1 MAAVDNFF
9 FYEDEVFRVT
19 RKGTVQFGT
28 VIENSELVSSNDET
42 SEEEFDGDYK
52 MKKGHIRVAWHPSG
66 YTEVISEAKVIMFVI
81 KLMKTS
87 NKNPNANNN

>member
-9 FYEDEVFRVT
+9 FYEDEVFRVNS
-19 RKGTVQFGT
+19 KGLMQFGT

-42 SEEEFDGDYK
+42 SDDEYEGDYK

-66 YTEVISEAKVIMFVI
+66 LTEVISETKV
-81 KLMKTS
+81 
-87 NKNPNANNN
+87 